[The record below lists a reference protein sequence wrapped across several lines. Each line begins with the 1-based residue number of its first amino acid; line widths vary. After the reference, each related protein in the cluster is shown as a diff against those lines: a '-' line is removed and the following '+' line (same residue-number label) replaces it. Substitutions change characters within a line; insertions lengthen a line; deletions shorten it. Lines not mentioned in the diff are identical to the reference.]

1 MALIKCP
8 ECGKE
13 VSNRAKECIHCG
25 FPLNIPMDMP
35 NSVNKIYTIT
45 LISYNQSNK
54 VDIVKMVIEQTGLGV
69 VDAKRLVDSVPSI
82 IKQVKTYDEMSMIKG
97 QFERLSAIIKIDE
110 EDQQQNT
117 STNQDLYSI
126 KLLKAEWNK
135 DLVASIIQKSIN
147 CDKIYALN
155 LIEKTPITII
165 WDLPENEARRVVKQL
180 ADAEAYVEIY
190 DSNKI
195 KVNWF
200 EATVT
205 ESDTIRCPKCG
216 SASIVTGKRGFSL
229 MTGFIGSN
237 KTVNRCGKCSYTWY
251 PKI

>member
-8 ECGKE
+8 ECGKD

-25 FPLNIPMDMP
+25 FPINISMDIS
-35 NSVNKIYTIT
+35 NSADNKIYTIT

-54 VDIVKMVIEQTGLGV
+54 VDIIRMIMEQTGLSV

-82 IKQVKTYDEMSMIKG
+82 IKQVKTYDEMSLIKN
-97 QFERLSAIIKIDE
+97 QFERLSAIIEIE
-110 EDQQQNT
+110 EEQQNAR
-117 STNQDLYSI
+117 TNQNLYSI

-155 LIEKTPITII
+155 LIEKAPITII
-165 WDLPENEARRVVKQL
+165 WDLPERDARRVVKQL

-205 ESDTIRCPKCG
+205 ESYAIKCPKCG
-216 SASIVTGKRGFSL
+216 STSISTGKRGFSL